1 VAAGEKLLTEAAS
14 SLGPKELGLVA
25 ARVVDAIDP
34 DGVAPVDE
42 REHVERRFFHLK
54 HRADG
59 AWVGDFRLTP
69 VVGQK
74 LQALL
79 DPLLSPH
86 AARTTAADGG
96 DGLVVEEVD
105 RRSRG
110 QRRHDAVE
118 AIVDRL
124 LRSADLPE
132 AGGIPTTV
140 VIVMSYTDY
149 ITAQTPT
156 VAQNPTA
163 QNPDAQNPTA
173 QNPAAQN
180 PAAQSCASQ
189 DHQGPQDRGP
199 QGRSAKERGGLG
211 VAHFAD
217 GSPLAVSTALRW
229 ADQAE
234 VAWCVTTP
242 QGAVLDLYRTRRIA
256 SPSQTVALIAR
267 DGGCSFPGCDTP
279 PSWCERHHIVAWQ
292 DGGATNLDNLTLVC
306 RYHHRHFETGGWTCQ
321 MNADGLPTW
330 VPPRWVDRQRRP
342 ILHPRIIVNHWNP
355 QDPLIL

>member
-1 VAAGEKLLTEAAS
+1 
-14 SLGPKELGLVA
+14 
-25 ARVVDAIDP
+25 
-34 DGVAPVDE
+34 
-42 REHVERRFFHLK
+42 
-54 HRADG
+54 
-59 AWVGDFRLTP
+59 
-69 VVGQK
+69 
-74 LQALL
+74 
-79 DPLLSPH
+79 
-86 AARTTAADGG
+86 
-96 DGLVVEEVD
+96 
-105 RRSRG
+105 
-110 QRRHDAVE
+110 
-118 AIVDRL
+118 
-124 LRSADLPE
+124 
-132 AGGIPTTV
+132 
-140 VIVMSYTDY
+140 MSHTDY
-149 ITAQTPT
+149 TTAQTPT
-156 VAQNPTA
+156 VAQNPTAQNPAA

-217 GSPLAVSTALRW
+217 GSPMAVSTALRW

-306 RYHHRHFETGGWTCQ
+306 RYHHRHFETGGWTCR
-321 MNADGLPTW
+321 MNADGLPVW
-330 VPPRWVDRQRRP
+330 IPPTWVDRQRRP
-342 ILHPRIIVNHWNP
+342 ILHPRIILNHWNP
-355 QDPLIL
+355 QDPLDL